1 MRKERKS
8 RFETLS
14 GIEIKPV
21 YRPDDHWY
29 FRDLPEEVR
38 KIILADYHQ
47 RLGDPGEFPF
57 ARGVFEGGFR
67 IQLPTIRQFS
77 GRNLAPDTN
86 THLHYL
92 LGIGQKGLSIAYD
105 APTIHGRD
113 SDNEKWSLG
122 YVGKDGVAVDT
133 FADFQNLFSGIPR
146 GKYSLSQTI
155 NLPAIVFLG
164 MDLLLAKEQGIPFRE
179 LRGTLQNDILKE
191 IISQKLYSF
200 PLRHGMRLVGDMM
213 EYCIKNLDP
222 GYYPIN
228 FSGYH
233 MGEAGASPIQELAIT
248 VKNGLTYFDFLVGE
262 RGLPADETALRM
274 SAYFNCKGLWE
285 EIAKYRA
292 ARRMWALE
300 LWSRGVRNPRALGLR
315 FHVQNSGASFK
326 RQEPG
331 NNVIRGTIH
340 ALAALIGGAN
350 SVHLNSFDEEVAL
363 PSDEAV
369 KEAIRTLQI
378 CSEEMNITDTVDPM
392 GGSYYVEWLTD
403 KMEDGAREIFRN
415 IDDLGGMMRAIE
427 LGFPQLEI
435 HAQSQKEAEA
445 VDAKELVVVGI
456 NKYFDVK
463 NQACE
468 ERKVYRKALR
478 IPTMD
483 AHNRQKERV
492 ARVKAGRDEGKVDV
506 SLRRLADEARGK
518 GILVEPV
525 MEAVAAYAT
534 VEEIMFGALEPV
546 FGHWRGPGD

>member
-1 MRKERKS
+1 MYSGHSVKFNSYFVNGKFVYNYCQKTVDRAKFNFVFIDFSIKICILRIIAPLKLRHINMRKERKS

-67 IQLPTIRQFS
+67 IQLPTIREFS

-133 FADFQNLFSGIPR
+133 FADFQNLFSGIP
-146 GKYSLSQTI
+146 
-155 NLPAIVFLG
+155 
-164 MDLLLAKEQGIPFRE
+164 
-179 LRGTLQNDILKE
+179 
-191 IISQKLYSF
+191 
-200 PLRHGMRLVGDMM
+200 
-213 EYCIKNLDP
+213 P

-445 VDAKELVVVGI
+445 VDAKALVVVGI

-546 FGHWRGPGD
+546 FGHW